1 LNEKRLV
8 DCLSV
13 YNITRLEQK
22 VKDKKCPFSFYV
34 VLKPIVGFSFGS
46 SPVGFGMGRGRPP
59 NAPSIAKGLID
70 VPVGLVVDIN
80 FAISMIALS
89 DSVIVILLSLIA
101 TSVC

>member
-1 LNEKRLV
+1 LIECNSNIIDLV
-8 DCLSV
+8 
-13 YNITRLEQK
+13 RF

-59 NAPSIAKGLID
+59 NAPSIARGLIVD
-70 VPVGLVVDIN
+70 PVGLVVDNN
-80 FAISMIALS
+80 FAISTIALS
-89 DSVIVILLSLIA
+89 DRVIVILLSLIA